1 MLHLSNKISALLIS
15 HCLLENY
22 VYYIWTRVV
31 ATKPHTLL
39 SSCRATGGRERT
51 KGGAGGGR
59 SSPKQMF
66 PSFFKPKRQDIRQ
79 DLKEQL
85 GTLNKYRHL
94 NVTNYIHML
103 EFSKEDQGA
112 RLPAHAD
119 FQKEFSGL
127 FLQACWKSDVIL
139 LNTAHC
145 F

>member
-1 MLHLSNKISALLIS
+1 MGG
-15 HCLLENY
+15 CLQS
-22 VYYIWTRVV
+22 RCFQ
-31 ATKPHTLL
+31 A
-39 SSCRATGGRERT
+39 
-51 KGGAGGGR
+51 
-59 SSPKQMF
+59 
-66 PSFFKPKRQDIRQ
+66 FFKPKRQDIRQ
-79 DLKEQL
+79 HLKEQL

-119 FQKEFSGL
+119 FQQEFSGL

-139 LNTAHC
+139 LNTERC

>member
-1 MLHLSNKISALLIS
+1 M
-15 HCLLENY
+15 
-22 VYYIWTRVV
+22 
-31 ATKPHTLL
+31 ATKPHISL
-39 SSCRATGGRERT
+39 SSCIDFTGG
-51 KGGAGGGR
+51 GGENKRRSRGEG

-103 EFSKEDQGA
+103 EFSKEDRGA
-112 RLPAHAD
+112 KLPAHAD
-119 FQKEFSGL
+119 FQQEFSGL

-139 LNTAHC
+139 LNTEHC